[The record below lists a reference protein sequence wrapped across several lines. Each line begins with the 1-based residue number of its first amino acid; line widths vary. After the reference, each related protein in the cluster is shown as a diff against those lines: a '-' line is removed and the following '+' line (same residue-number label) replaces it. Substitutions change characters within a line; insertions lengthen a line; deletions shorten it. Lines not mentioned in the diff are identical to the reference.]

1 MTIYI
6 NGKFLSQ
13 RITGVQRYGLE
24 ITKALIDQG
33 ANVKVIIPSYLE
45 VSKVDLPSNLLISIG
60 NTKNSIIWEQI
71 SLPNYLKNKKE
82 YVLLSLC
89 NIGTLFNKNQLICV
103 HDVAFLK
110 KEKWFKWSFRQYY
123 KFMIPKL
130 VAGSRGV
137 ITVSEFSKKEIS
149 EKLSVN
155 LSEISVIYNAPAD
168 QFMSS
173 QFYELQNEKSD
184 YFLFVGS
191 RDPRKNLHLL
201 LGLFALK
208 EFDKQRLIV
217 VGGNSKSFNQMDLV
231 DLPNVEFKSGCN
243 DKELAHLYRSAKALI
258 NPSLYEGFGLPLIE
272 AMASGCALILSDI
285 EVFKEVVGKGA
296 TYFDPSSIDSI
307 SVAMRN
313 FLKLPEETKKQQIQQ
328 NYIRS
333 KDFTWEKSSRKL
345 LDFINSI

>member
-33 ANVKVIIPSYLE
+33 ADVKVIIPNYLE
-45 VSKVDLPSNLLISIG
+45 VSKVDLPSGLLISIG

-89 NIGTLFNKNQLICV
+89 NIGTLFNKNQIICV
-103 HDVAFLK
+103 HDAAFLK

-130 VAGSRGV
+130 VNRARGV

-155 LSEISVIYNAPAD
+155 LSEVSVIYNAPAY
-168 QFMSS
+168 QFMSFQRDEVQS
-173 QFYELQNEKSD
+173 EKSD

-191 RDPRKNLHLL
+191 RDPRKNLRLL
-201 LGLFALK
+201 LKLFTLQ
-208 EFDKQRLIV
+208 EFEKQRLIV
-217 VGGNSKSFNQMDLV
+217 VGGNSKSFSQLNLAE
-231 DLPNVEFKSGCN
+231 LPNVEFKNGCD
-243 DKELAHLYRSAKALI
+243 DKELASLYHNAKALI

-272 AMASGCALILSDI
+272 AMASGCLLILSDI
-285 EVFKEVVGKGA
+285 EVFKEVAGNGA
-296 TYFDPSSIDSI
+296 TYFDPNSIDSA
-307 SVAMRN
+307 SDAVRN
-313 FLKLPEETKKQQIQQ
+313 FLNLTEETKKQQIRQ